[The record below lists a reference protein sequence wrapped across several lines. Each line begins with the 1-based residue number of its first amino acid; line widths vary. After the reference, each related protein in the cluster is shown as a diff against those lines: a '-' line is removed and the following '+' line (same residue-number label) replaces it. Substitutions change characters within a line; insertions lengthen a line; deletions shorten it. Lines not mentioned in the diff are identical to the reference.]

1 MVGKCCFEIGFA
13 YLAFHNRDILLI
25 FEAEF
30 TESVV

>member
-1 MVGKCCFEIGFA
+1 MFGFVFA
-13 YLAFHNRDILLI
+13 NAVFYKRDILLI